1 VGPSGA
7 GKSTVTKLLL
17 RQYDVEEG
25 SITID
30 GQDVRDVTQDSLHE
44 AIAFV
49 PQEPILFHRT
59 LRENI
64 MYGRRDATSEEVVE
78 AAKAAHCH
86 EFISALSDGYDSL
99 VGERGIK
106 LSGGQRQRVAIARA
120 MLKNAPI
127 LLLDEATSA
136 LDSESEMAVQ
146 KALLKL
152 MENRTVIAVAHRL
165 STLRAM
171 DRIIVM
177 DEGHIIEDGTHEEL
191 LERSGLY
198 ASLWNHQ
205 AKGFLEY
212 E

>member
-1 VGPSGA
+1 MGPSGA

-127 LLLDEATSA
+127 LLLDEATSV

>member
-1 VGPSGA
+1 MGPSGA